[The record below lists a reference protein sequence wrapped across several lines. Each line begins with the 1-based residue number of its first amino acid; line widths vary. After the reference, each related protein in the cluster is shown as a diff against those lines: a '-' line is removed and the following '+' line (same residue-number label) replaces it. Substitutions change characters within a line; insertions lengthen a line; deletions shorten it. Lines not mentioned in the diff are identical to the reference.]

1 MTVRQWSD
9 FLDGKL
15 EGGGDILITHPAK
28 IEEAGDNSISFIA
41 HPKYH
46 QFAYSSHAAAIIV
59 HQEAEFEHPVKAAL
73 IRVEEPYM
81 AFARVLEK
89 FNRPFDA
96 LTGIHAL
103 ATVESNV
110 SLGKD
115 VFIGAYSVI
124 SSGAVIGDG
133 VKIFP
138 QVYIGEDVVIGEGT
152 VLYPGCRV
160 YRDCRIG
167 SNCTLHSGVVI
178 GSDGFGF
185 APQPDGAYMKIPQLG
200 NVILEDNVEV
210 GANSTIDRATLGSTI
225 LRKGVKLDNL
235 VHVAHNVEIGEHTV
249 IAAQSGIS
257 GSTRLGRH
265 CQVGGQVGFVGHIT
279 IADGSRI
286 NAQSGVSKSIIENNK
301 AVTGSPAFDYTASL
315 RSQAVYR
322 NLPELLRRVDELEQ
336 KLKEWE
342 IINQALPVTK

>member
-1 MTVRQWSD
+1 M
-9 FLDGKL
+9 
-15 EGGGDILITHPAK
+15 
-28 IEEAGDNSISFIA
+28 
-41 HPKYH
+41 
-46 QFAYSSHAAAIIV
+46 
-59 HQEAEFEHPVKAAL
+59 
-73 IRVEEPYM
+73 
-81 AFARVLEK
+81 
-89 FNRPFDA
+89 
-96 LTGIHAL
+96 
-103 ATVESNV
+103 ESNV

-257 GSTRLGRH
+257 GSTRIGRH